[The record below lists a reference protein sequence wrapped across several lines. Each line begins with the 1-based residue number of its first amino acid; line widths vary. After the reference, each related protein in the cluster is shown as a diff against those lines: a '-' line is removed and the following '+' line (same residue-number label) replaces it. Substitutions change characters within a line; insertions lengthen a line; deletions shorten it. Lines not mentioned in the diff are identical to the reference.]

1 MKSEVLSAL
10 ESVFFYDQDSRYIY
24 RNEETI
30 AIEPFSMA
38 NFRTRE
44 TNGDGPTAYIVAVE
58 YQKIGQRL
66 AFCALKYFLENQF
79 SRSVIRIQKEIL
91 ELAADAMR
99 QACVALLCAE
109 QNGEKCE

>member
-24 RNEETI
+24 RHEGTI
-30 AIEPFSMA
+30 AIEPFDMA

-66 AFCALKYFLENQF
+66 AFCALKYFMENKF
-79 SRSVIRIQKEIL
+79 SRSVIRVQKEIL

-99 QACVALLCAE
+99 QACVALLYAE
-109 QNGEKCE
+109 QKGEKCE